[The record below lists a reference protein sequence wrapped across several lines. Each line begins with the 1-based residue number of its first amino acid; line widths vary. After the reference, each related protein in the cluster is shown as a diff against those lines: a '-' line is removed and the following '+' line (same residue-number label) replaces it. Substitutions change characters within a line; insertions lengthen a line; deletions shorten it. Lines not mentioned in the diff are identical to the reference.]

1 MEEAVRS
8 IIVTGGNCRGGGV
21 NPPDK
26 FSQGKLSKEIFGM
39 EIIQVGIQGRGLFG
53 WNWLGVAGHAYDQLG
68 HCPVRLRKY

>member
-1 MEEAVRS
+1 MKEVVRS
-8 IIVTGGNCRGGGV
+8 IIVTGGNCRVGGGV

-26 FSQGKLSKEIFGM
+26 FSQGKLSKEIVGM
-39 EIIQVGIQGRGLFG
+39 EMGIQGRGLFG